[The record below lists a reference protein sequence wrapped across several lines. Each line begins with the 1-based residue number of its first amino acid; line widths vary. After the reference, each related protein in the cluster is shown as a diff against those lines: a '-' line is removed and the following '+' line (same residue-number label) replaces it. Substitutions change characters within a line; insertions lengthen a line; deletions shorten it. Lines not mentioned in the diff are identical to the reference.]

1 MWGHGGC
8 RKWNCWKPRYII
20 VQKKKKKSWELLP
33 YCLSYYTHI
42 RRIPVSSETEL
53 VGLVSLYP
61 PGRAPLSQ
69 KQAFPMVLLVID
81 AKGDWVKSLRPSALI
96 EPVKCASSL
105 RDDSSNLAVHLVF
118 QHLCTTYQVP
128 GKQPRTKH
136 QSVSIYLTK

>member
-1 MWGHGGC
+1 MKLLETEVHHST
-8 RKWNCWKPRYII
+8 
-20 VQKKKKKSWELLP
+20 KKKKVGN

-81 AKGDWVKSLRPSALI
+81 AKGD
-96 EPVKCASSL
+96 
-105 RDDSSNLAVHLVF
+105 
-118 QHLCTTYQVP
+118 
-128 GKQPRTKH
+128 
-136 QSVSIYLTK
+136 